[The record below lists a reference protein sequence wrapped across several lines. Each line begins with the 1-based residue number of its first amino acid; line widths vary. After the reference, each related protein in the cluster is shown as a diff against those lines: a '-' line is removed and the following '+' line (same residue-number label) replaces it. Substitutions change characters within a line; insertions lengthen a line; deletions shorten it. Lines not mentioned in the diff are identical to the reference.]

1 MTGEKQA
8 AFDFADLNGK
18 DRAELAQL
26 VAKYRPDSKE
36 ALAAAGVYSEISGN
50 TRAADAY
57 YEKAGSEVKAAIDKL
72 FE

>member
-1 MTGEKQA
+1 MLSGRY
-8 AFDFADLNGK
+8 FADLTNK

-26 VAKYRPDSKE
+26 VAKYRPDNKE
-36 ALAAAGVYSEISGN
+36 ALASAGVYSEISGN
-50 TRAADAY
+50 TREADAY